1 MNIKAPLRLFAS
13 VASLCLLPVAEAL
26 ARAPNG
32 LPEPSVLS
40 LGAAAAVAGIIAYRL
55 RNKK

>member
-1 MNIKAPLRLFAS
+1 MHINAALRLCAS
-13 VASLCLLPVAEAL
+13 VASLSLLPVVDAL
-26 ARAPNG
+26 ARAPSP

-40 LGAAAAVAGIIAYRL
+40 LGAAAAVAGIIVNRL